1 MSFKM
6 DWCTNEAAKYAVEN
20 WHYSGCMPCGKTV
33 KIGVWEN
40 DRFIGCVIFAL
51 GANPNIAS
59 YGGGKA
65 CELARIALTNH
76 KTPVTRIVSIALKML
91 RKHCPNLDSV
101 ISYADLDRHPGT
113 IYKAGNWKLDGSSTT
128 ESFMVIHGKKIH
140 GRTVG
145 NKYGTRSIEW
155 LRKHVDSKAHK
166 IQTKGKKRF
175 ILYFKRA
182 GSKDI
187 VAKSYQGLEDGENPT
202 SALQE

>member
-6 DWCTNEAAKYAVEN
+6 DWCTHDAAKYAVEN
-20 WHYSGCMPCGKTV
+20 WHYSGCMPSGKTV

-40 DRFIGCVIFAL
+40 DRFIGCVIFAI

-91 RKHCPNLDSV
+91 RKHCPNLDAV

-113 IYKAGNWKLDGSSTT
+113 IYKAGNWKLDGSTT
-128 ESFMVIHGKKIH
+128 ESFTVIHGKKIH
-140 GRTVG
+140 PRTVYS
-145 NKYGTRSIEW
+145 KYGTRSIEW

-166 IQTKGKKRF
+166 MQTKGKKRF

-187 VAKSYQGLEDGENPT
+187 VAKSYQGLEGGENPT